1 LVVTAQKRM
10 SSGLTLNANFTYGK
24 SLGTL
29 ALNQAYVENNVNDP
43 WNLNVDYGP
52 QFWDRKF
59 VFNLLA
65 TYSLPF
71 GKGQRWANSNPVAD
85 RVLGGWS
92 VSPIFSAATGIP
104 LDLYTGSYQELG
116 NGYVGNGC
124 QAVPLT
130 SMSYNTSAV
139 GGVAPVSSPNGPL
152 GINNDVSNGGTNQSL
167 YSESQLGAVYNN
179 FRPFLLGIDGSCG
192 GGGQFLR
199 GQNRWNLDLG
209 LTKDTRINERVGF
222 QFYAQAFN
230 ALNHMKYSDPY
241 MNLQDPGD
249 FGALEGQYG
258 ALALGGS
265 GASAN
270 FTRII
275 QLGLRLRF

>member
-1 LVVTAQKRM
+1 M
-10 SSGLTLNANFTYGK
+10 SSGLTMNANFTYGK

-29 ALNQAYVENNVNDP
+29 ALNQSYVENNVNDP

-65 TYSLPF
+65 TYNLPF
-71 GKGQRWANSNPVAD
+71 GKGQRWANSNPAAT

-92 VSPIFSAATGIP
+92 ISPIFSAATGIP
-104 LDLYTGSYQELG
+104 LDVYTGSYQELG

-124 QAVPLT
+124 QALPIA
-130 SMSYNTSAV
+130 SMSYNHSAV
-139 GGVAPVSSPNGPL
+139 TGVSPVVSPNGPL
-152 GINNDVSNGGTNQSL
+152 GVNNDVSNGGNNENLFSQSQIL
-167 YSESQLGAVYNN
+167 SVYNN
-179 FRPFLLGIDGSCG
+179 FRPFILGTDQSCG

-199 GQNRWNLDLG
+199 GQNRWSLDLG
-209 LTKDTRINERVGF
+209 LTKDTMITERVGF

-230 ALNHMKYSDPY
+230 VLNHMQWSDPY
-241 MNLQDPGD
+241 MNIQDPGD
-249 FGALEGQYG
+249 WGALYGQYD
-258 ALALGGS
+258 AKALGGS

-270 FTRII
+270 YTRII
-275 QLGLRLRF
+275 QLGLRFRF